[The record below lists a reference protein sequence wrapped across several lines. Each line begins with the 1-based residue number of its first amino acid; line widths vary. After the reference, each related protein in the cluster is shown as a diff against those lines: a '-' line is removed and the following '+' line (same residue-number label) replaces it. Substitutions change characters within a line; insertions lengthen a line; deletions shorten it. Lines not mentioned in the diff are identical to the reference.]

1 MDAQVR
7 RTKSEIPSRAVV
19 EANPH
24 PPARVSTDVAS
35 PEALA
40 VIQATLAPA
49 FLMTGGGIFLNF
61 IQSRLF
67 RVNDHLRRLASEPES
82 RKQQKLVALALHRGR
97 ILRNAIAF
105 GVTGLGFVAVTMLVL
120 LAGVVA
126 PGKVPTSVVV
136 IFFGSGLACI
146 AAGLIIGAR
155 DAFLSFRSISV
166 EFGPP

>member
-7 RTKSEIPSRAVV
+7 RTKSEVPSRARV

-24 PPARVSTDVAS
+24 PPTRVLADVAS

-82 RKQQKLVALALHRGR
+82 RKQQRLVSLALQRGR
-97 ILRNAIAF
+97 ILRNAVAA
-105 GVTGLGFVAVTMLVL
+105 GVTGLSLVALTMVVL
-120 LAGVVA
+120 LAGVVW
-126 PGKVPTSVVV
+126 PGGLPVAAVVV
-136 IFFGSGLACI
+136 PFGAGLVCI
-146 AAGLIIGAR
+146 LAGLIIGAR